1 MDTRGSR
8 ACPNRLYERF
18 PVIFSRPAQ
27 NGYDRA
33 LEGQD
38 GELYYLPT
46 HNGEQREVWV
56 WTNWRGQVVERAEW
70 RI

>member
-1 MDTRGSR
+1 
-8 ACPNRLYERF
+8 
-18 PVIFSRPAQ
+18 VIFSRPAQ